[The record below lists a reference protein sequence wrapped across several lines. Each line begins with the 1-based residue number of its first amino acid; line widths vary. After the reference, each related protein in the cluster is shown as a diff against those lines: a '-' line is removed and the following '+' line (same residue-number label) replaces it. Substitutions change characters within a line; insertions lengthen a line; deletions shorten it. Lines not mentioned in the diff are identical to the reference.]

1 MTSRSPIPSGYR
13 PITPHGGRLTFGH
26 VLREPVTVSQQ
37 FVVIGFALV
46 AIVAVVAVVYAV
58 ASSRT
63 RD

>member
-1 MTSRSPIPSGYR
+1 M
-13 PITPHGGRLTFGH
+13 GH
-26 VLREPVTVSQQ
+26 VIRESVTVSQQ
-37 FVVIGFALV
+37 FVIGFALV